1 LIKIVVL
8 DLDGTLW
15 DHLDASSLVEPLKLI
30 DYNIVVDGKGERLS
44 LNPHV
49 RWFLENVSKLDILLA
64 TASWNNPTIT
74 IKVLELLGVKNY
86 FQYLGIEPH
95 PHKYRILLKIMKW
108 YKRLHGIINPREIL
122 YVDDRR
128 IHLDEIHRY
137 VGDVLFLQM
146 WKDITGFRELYEY
159 ILLNT

>member
-30 DYNIVVDGKGERLS
+30 DNNTVVDSKGERLK
-44 LNPHV
+44 LYPHV
-49 RWFLENVSKLDILLA
+49 RWFLENVSKLDIPLA
-64 TASWNNPTIT
+64 IASWNNPTIT
-74 IKVLELLGVKNY
+74 IKVLELLGAKNY

-95 PHKYRILLKIMKW
+95 PHKYKILLKIMGW
-108 YKRLHGIINPREIL
+108 YKRSHGSIHSREIL

-128 IHLDEIHRY
+128 IHIDEIRRY
-137 VGDVLFLQM
+137 VGDVSFLQM
-146 WKDITGFRELYEY
+146 WEDITGFRELYEY